1 MNRVK
6 RNRTKVL
13 RIFKQFYQ
21 LFRHLQIADVND
33 ARKTVDEGT
42 EFSVWNGATTPSSLS
57 TGSPLMTSGS
67 PLLPNGSPYK
77 RRRETEVE
85 SQTTHDDDN
94 PFTKRNFER
103 QKIVKQTTGDE
114 NEIVR
119 VSSFQIDIKLS
130 K

>member
-1 MNRVK
+1 
-6 RNRTKVL
+6 L
-13 RIFKQFYQ
+13 
-21 LFRHLQIADVND
+21 RHLQIADCND
-33 ARKTVDEGT
+33 ARKTVDESI
-42 EFSVWNGATTPSSLS
+42 EFSVRNGATTPSSLS
-57 TGSPLMTSGS
+57 AGSPLMSPGS

>member
-6 RNRTKVL
+6 SNRTKVL

-42 EFSVWNGATTPSSLS
+42 EFSVRNGATTPSSLS

-103 QKIVKQTTGDE
+103 QKIVKQTTEDE
-114 NEIVR
+114 NEIIR